1 MPAACVNGRPSGAL
15 AAATHAARTG
25 LFLAERALPTR
36 IERVRYRTVPASG
49 VGHAIAS
56 AGAGDGGESPARQ
69 SSAESGER
77 SRGLATRA
85 AGADAPER
93 RRAWSA
99 AVGSS
104 AVVAGAATGVRS
116 AETVVRA
123 VTQPSTVLT
132 TGSHEWQL
140 VCSSIVWI
148 LILIDGKRH
157 AACGMMPLVL
167 PRGRRC
173 TTMACFPRRLRACG
187 AGRCNWHPAPHSL

>member
-77 SRGLATRA
+77 SRGRATRA
-85 AGADAPER
+85 AGADAPEAASVDR
-93 RRAWSA
+93 RRYF
-99 AVGSS
+99 
-104 AVVAGAATGVRS
+104 VVF
-116 AETVVRA
+116 
-123 VTQPSTVLT
+123 
-132 TGSHEWQL
+132 
-140 VCSSIVWI
+140 
-148 LILIDGKRH
+148 
-157 AACGMMPLVL
+157 
-167 PRGRRC
+167 GRRR
-173 TTMACFPRRLRACG
+173 PKSERLGYVNTPLYTPPIRSVA
-187 AGRCNWHPAPHSL
+187 ASAF